1 MVNIIHTSK
10 VITILEEKREVE
22 LLVGLFYNKSRERI
36 WKGSV
41 EQERG
46 EGSADLRNGSS
57 IVDSLVLS
65 SSITSLFLL
74 VLRAF

>member
-22 LLVGLFYNKSRERI
+22 LGLFYNKSRERI